1 MNQNREECQV
11 DWLLINEYKI
21 VTFLSTCILCS
32 CHMTINLLICAMLW
46 GRIYTN
52 NSQPLTKKEIQSI
65 PKNNLFFFFI
75 ILTAEFSIR
84 TRRKLTE
91 YSGCVHGDFFFDYL
105 SNKYDA

>member
-1 MNQNREECQV
+1 MRENTYKQQSTIKKKGNS
-11 DWLLINEYKI
+11 INSEK
-21 VTFLSTCILCS
+21 
-32 CHMTINLLICAMLW
+32 
-46 GRIYTN
+46 
-52 NSQPLTKKEIQSI
+52 QSI
-65 PKNNLFFFFI
+65 LFII